1 MIDLA
6 RLRKALD
13 EWDHGEVR
21 IAAEWLIDLADEGSE
36 LWAEKPCEHGEI
48 ESHWLSHTCYSTH
61 SLDACPHC
69 PGGSRVRV
77 WPEKDR

>member
-21 IAAEWLIDLADEGSE
+21 IAADWLIDLADEGSE
-36 LWAEKPCEHGEI
+36 LWAEKPCQHGIVTRHASCINLANEV
-48 ESHWLSHTCYSTH
+48 
-61 SLDACPHC
+61 
-69 PGGSRVRV
+69 PGMPRMHLRRVEPFL
-77 WPEKDR
+77 WEEATA